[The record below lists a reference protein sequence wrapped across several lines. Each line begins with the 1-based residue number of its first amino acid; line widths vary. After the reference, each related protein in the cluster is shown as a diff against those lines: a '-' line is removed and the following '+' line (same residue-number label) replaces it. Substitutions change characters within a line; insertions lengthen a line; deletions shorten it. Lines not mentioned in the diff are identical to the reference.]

1 MTFVLF
7 GTDGCHLCDI
17 AAQVVVVAAEGIE
30 VTLYQEDIAESDHL
44 VERYATRIPVI
55 LNELT
60 EQELDWPFNEEQ
72 ARKFLLN
79 NNKRS

>member
-17 AAQVVVVAAEGIE
+17 AAQLVVVAAEGIE
-30 VTLYQEDIAESDHL
+30 VTIYQEDIAESDLL
-44 VERYATRIPVI
+44 VERYGTRIPVI

-60 EQELDWPFNEEQ
+60 EQELNWPFSAEQ
-72 ARKFLLN
+72 AREIFLN
-79 NNKRS
+79 NKKRN

>member
-17 AAQVVVVAAEGIE
+17 AAQLVVVAAEGIE
-30 VTLYQEDIAESDHL
+30 VTIYQEDIAESDLL
-44 VERYATRIPVI
+44 VERYGTRIPVI

-60 EQELDWPFNEEQ
+60 EQELNWPFSAEQ
-72 ARKFLLN
+72 AREFLLN
-79 NNKRS
+79 DNKRN